1 MKEFDMKDIRKTK
14 FRLVYKSWNVN
25 SSININNGSPKML
38 SYGYPLNS
46 PMVRLLE
53 VKNDLFHPKEYIIIH
68 ISVNL

>member
-1 MKEFDMKDIRKTK
+1 
-14 FRLVYKSWNVN
+14 
-25 SSININNGSPKML
+25 ML